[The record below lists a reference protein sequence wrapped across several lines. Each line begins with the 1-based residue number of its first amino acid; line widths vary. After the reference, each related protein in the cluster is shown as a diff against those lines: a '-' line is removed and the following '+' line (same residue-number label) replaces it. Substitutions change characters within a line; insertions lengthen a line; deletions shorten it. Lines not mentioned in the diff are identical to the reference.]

1 MPLIS
6 LKNNNS
12 DMTRIILNPTR
23 KDKRKVKKIALS
35 GTFGIKKRA
44 VVVII
49 DIIKARIIARP
60 FELIVIMLT

>member
-1 MPLIS
+1 
-6 LKNNNS
+6 
-12 DMTRIILNPTR
+12 MTRIILNPTR